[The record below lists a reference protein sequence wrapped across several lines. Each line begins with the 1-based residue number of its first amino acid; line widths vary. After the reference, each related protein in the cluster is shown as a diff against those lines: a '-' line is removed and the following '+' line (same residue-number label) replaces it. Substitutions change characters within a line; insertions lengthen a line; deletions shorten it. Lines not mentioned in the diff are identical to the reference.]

1 MLLAVIFEYDA
12 GVDFHVA
19 FVNPSKDI
27 DFLFKS
33 LSACL

>member
-1 MLLAVIFEYDA
+1 MLLTVIFDYDA
-12 GVDFHVA
+12 GVDLHVA

-33 LSACL
+33 LPAHL